1 MAVDDSRSGTA
12 HDSARARSD
21 ARVLGQAVMARGG
34 VRHLVDAATPVAV
47 FLAGYQLFGTGPA
60 VAATLTAAALLAGWR
75 LRRGDSPRVV
85 TAALAAVTAYS
96 ALVLFTGEGR
106 AFFLPEIVGCAVST
120 LAFGATVIRGRPL
133 SLLVCQRF
141 QIEPSDADQSLIRKH
156 RRLTAAWAVM
166 WALHVLI
173 LLPLYAA
180 DQITALALG
189 TTLLGKP
196 SVLIA
201 VAASWLWIRKR

>member
-1 MAVDDSRSGTA
+1 MTLDDSRSGTP
-12 HDSARARSD
+12 HDSMRVRSA
-21 ARVLGQAVMARGG
+21 ARVLGQAVIAHGG
-34 VRHLVDAATPVAV
+34 VRHLVDAVTPVAV
-47 FLAGYQLFGTGPA
+47 FLVGYQLFGTGPS
-60 VAATLTAAALLAGWR
+60 VAAALTAAALLAGWR
-75 LRRGDSPRVV
+75 LRRGDSTKVV
-85 TAALAAVTAYS
+85 VAALAAVTVYS

-120 LAFGATVIRGRPL
+120 VAFGATLIRGRPL
-133 SLLVCQRF
+133 SLLVCQRIR
-141 QIEPSDADQSLIRKH
+141 IEPAEVDQARIRKH

-180 DQITALALG
+180 DQVTALAAG
-189 TTLLGKP
+189 TMLLGKP

-201 VAASWLWIRKR
+201 VAASWLWVRKR

>member
-1 MAVDDSRSGTA
+1 MAFDDSRSGPPR
-12 HDSARARSD
+12 DSARIPSAAR
-21 ARVLGQAVMARGG
+21 ALGQAVIARGG
-34 VRHLVDAATPVAV
+34 VRHLVDAVTPVAV
-47 FLAGYQLFGTGPA
+47 FLVGYQLFGTGPA

-75 LRRGDSPRVV
+75 LRRGDSPKVV

-106 AFFLPEIVGCAVST
+106 AFFLPEIVGCAVLT
-120 LAFGATVIRGRPL
+120 VAFGATLIRGRPL
-133 SLLVCQRF
+133 SLHVCQRIR
-141 QIEPSDADQSLIRKH
+141 IEPADVDQPRIRKH
-156 RRLTAAWAVM
+156 RRLTAGWAVM

-189 TTLLGKP
+189 TMLLGKP

-201 VAASWLWIRKR
+201 VVASWLWVRKR

>member
-1 MAVDDSRSGTA
+1 MTFEDSRSGTP
-12 HDSARARSD
+12 HDSAQVRSS
-21 ARVLGQAVMARGG
+21 ARVLGQAVIARGG

-47 FLAGYQLFGTGPA
+47 FLIGYQLFGTGPA
-60 VAATLTAAALLAGWR
+60 VAATVTAAALLAGWR
-75 LRRGDSPRVV
+75 LRRGDSPKVV
-85 TAALAAVTAYS
+85 TAALVAVTAYS

-106 AFFLPEIVGCAVST
+106 AFFLPEILGCAVLT
-120 LAFGATVIRGRPL
+120 VAFGATLLRGRPL
-133 SLLVCQRF
+133 SLLVCQRLR
-141 QIEPSDADQSLIRKH
+141 IEPADADRSRIRKH

-180 DQITALALG
+180 DQIAALAVA

-201 VAASWLWIRKR
+201 VAASWVWVRKG

>member
-1 MAVDDSRSGTA
+1 MTVDDSRSGTA

-21 ARVLGQAVMARGG
+21 ARALGHAVIARGG
-34 VRHLVDAATPVAV
+34 VRHLVDAATPVAAFV
-47 FLAGYQLFGTGPA
+47 VGYQLFGTGPA

-75 LRRGDSPRVV
+75 LRRGDSPKVV
-85 TAALAAVTAYS
+85 TAAMAAVTAYS

-106 AFFLPEIVGCAVST
+106 AFFLPEIVGCAVLT
-120 LAFGATVIRGRPL
+120 VAFGATLIRGRPL
-133 SLLVCQRF
+133 SLIVCHRF
-141 QIEPSDADQSLIRKH
+141 QIEPSGVDQPLIRKH

-180 DQITALALG
+180 DQIAALALG

-201 VAASWLWIRKR
+201 LAASWLWIRKR

>member
-1 MAVDDSRSGTA
+1 MTFDDIRSETP
-12 HDSARARSD
+12 HDSAPVRSA
-21 ARVLGQAVMARGG
+21 ARVLGQAVLARGG
-34 VRHLVDAATPVAV
+34 VRHFVDAATPVAV
-47 FLAGYQLFGTGPA
+47 FLVGYQLFGTGPA

-75 LRRGDSPRVV
+75 LRRGDSPKVV
-85 TAALAAVTAYS
+85 TAALVAVTAYS

-106 AFFLPEIVGCAVST
+106 AFFLPEIVGCAVLT
-120 LAFGATVIRGRPL
+120 VAFGATLIRGRPL
-133 SLLVCQRF
+133 SLLVCQRLR
-141 QIEPSDADQSLIRKH
+141 IEPSDVDQPRIRKH

-166 WALHVLI
+166 WALHVLV

-180 DQITALALG
+180 DQITALAVA

-196 SVLIA
+196 SVVLA